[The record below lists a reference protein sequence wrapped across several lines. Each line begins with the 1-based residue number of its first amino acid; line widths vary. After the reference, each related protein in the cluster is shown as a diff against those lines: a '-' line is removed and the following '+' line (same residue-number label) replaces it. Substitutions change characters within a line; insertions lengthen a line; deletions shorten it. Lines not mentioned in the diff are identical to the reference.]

1 MTCKL
6 YYQQTRQWMFFFL
19 MSFVLLFFLSP
30 DSYVRQVFGRLD
42 SAMFFTQGHAWLK
55 GMVPYVDFTDSKGPL
70 LLAIYALGA
79 WLSPTTYHG
88 VFWISV
94 VVYTLIFFFL
104 YHAARL
110 LLDDHDGHRALA
122 ATILCV
128 WGGCL
133 FPIIHVET
141 RAEDFGTLFISA
153 SLWAMLRLA
162 IVHGDAARA
171 AGPITRQGHDNA
183 LPFFLLG
190 ISLGATFL
198 IKYTF
203 TAMMM
208 LLWLVAYVAVV
219 RQRHSTWWQPL
230 LWTALGALLVIMP
243 FLIYFLVEG
252 NLHAFV
258 QSYFLNTIAT
268 VGNIAHGHVPPSA
281 PWEVRQLIGGRIVML
296 LLLAAATVP
305 YIIMYKGAQRFLPSL
320 LALGFWLLASV
331 NYIHV
336 HYMQICAPLLLFG
349 TALIVRRRPRWPLIA
364 TLSLLTVVGNG
375 LYQWHHYRNYIGQ
388 ESAERTVFDAY
399 AAVVNGHP
407 GCRILFWHCLGNALG
422 VGAEAVPA
430 CRDWFWQAGATPQ
443 MELAQDEAVYSRD
456 ADFVVV
462 PNNPRRLRALE
473 ERGYRRVHPE
483 ITSNLIL
490 FQRK

>member
-1 MTCKL
+1 
-6 YYQQTRQWMFFFL
+6 MFFFL

-110 LLDDHDGHRALA
+110 LLDDHDGHRSLA

-153 SLWAMLRLA
+153 SLWAMLRLV

-171 AGPITRQGHDNA
+171 AGTITRQGHDNA

-203 TAMMM
+203 TAMTM
-208 LLWLVAYVAVV
+208 LLWTVAYVAVV
-219 RQRHSTWWQPL
+219 RQRHNKW
-230 LWTALGALLVIMP
+230 
-243 FLIYFLVEG
+243 
-252 NLHAFV
+252 
-258 QSYFLNTIAT
+258 
-268 VGNIAHGHVPPSA
+268 
-281 PWEVRQLIGGRIVML
+281 
-296 LLLAAATVP
+296 
-305 YIIMYKGAQRFLPSL
+305 
-320 LALGFWLLASV
+320 
-331 NYIHV
+331 
-336 HYMQICAPLLLFG
+336 
-349 TALIVRRRPRWPLIA
+349 
-364 TLSLLTVVGNG
+364 
-375 LYQWHHYRNYIGQ
+375 
-388 ESAERTVFDAY
+388 
-399 AAVVNGHP
+399 
-407 GCRILFWHCLGNALG
+407 
-422 VGAEAVPA
+422 
-430 CRDWFWQAGATPQ
+430 
-443 MELAQDEAVYSRD
+443 
-456 ADFVVV
+456 
-462 PNNPRRLRALE
+462 
-473 ERGYRRVHPE
+473 
-483 ITSNLIL
+483 
-490 FQRK
+490 

>member
-1 MTCKL
+1 
-6 YYQQTRQWMFFFL
+6 
-19 MSFVLLFFLSP
+19 
-30 DSYVRQVFGRLD
+30 
-42 SAMFFTQGHAWLK
+42 
-55 GMVPYVDFTDSKGPL
+55 
-70 LLAIYALGA
+70 
-79 WLSPTTYHG
+79 
-88 VFWISV
+88 
-94 VVYTLIFFFL
+94 
-104 YHAARL
+104 
-110 LLDDHDGHRALA
+110 
-122 ATILCV
+122 
-128 WGGCL
+128 
-133 FPIIHVET
+133 
-141 RAEDFGTLFISA
+141 
-153 SLWAMLRLA
+153 MLHLV
-162 IVHGDAARA
+162 IVHDDRARA
-171 AGPITRQGHDNA
+171 AGPVIRQGHHTA

-203 TAMMM
+203 TAMTM
-208 LLWLVAYVAVV
+208 LLWTVAYVAVV
-219 RQRHSTWWQPL
+219 RQRHSLWWRPL
-230 LWTALGALLVIMP
+230 LWTALGAFLVLLP
-243 FLIYFLVEG
+243 FLICFLVEG

-281 PWEVRQLIGGRIVML
+281 PWEVRQLIGGRIVMF

-305 YIIMYKGAQRFLPSL
+305 YIIMYKGARRFLPSL
-320 LALGFWLLASV
+320 LALAFWLLASV

-349 TALIVRRRPRWPLIA
+349 TTLIVRRRPRWPLIA

-422 VGAEAVPA
+422 VGAEALPA

-443 MELAQDEAVYSRD
+443 MELAQDEAVYRRD
-456 ADFVVV
+456 ADFIVV